1 MGGDFNLPD
10 IDWSNSE
17 IKGGRYSKTIN
28 QNILDTCDDNGL
40 TQVVDEPTRG
50 QNTLDIFFTSN
61 PNLIKKTSVVSG
73 LSDHEAVRIECSQ
86 SLSRK
91 KQPRRPIRLWKRA
104 NHASIRTAAQ
114 KFCNEFLA
122 SHTETDKADEI
133 WESIKSNL
141 LTILDDNVPTKLT
154 SGRLHKPWINT
165 QTKRLLRQKQRMY
178 TKAKTTNTDRDWT
191 RYRNI
196 KKLTQKVCRK
206 THASYVQDIISDDKD
221 NKKLW
226 TYIRSNN
233 KEKIGIADLDSGS
246 TLVQDPTTK
255 ANMFNT
261 FFSNVFSTP
270 DSPRTKHV
278 DPNPTNP
285 MPQIRIGQAGVLK
298 LLLDIKENKATGPD
312 GIPGNLL
319 KICAHELAP
328 VYTVLFQA
336 SLDQG
341 CLPSDWKKANIVPVF
356 KKGNRARVENY
367 RPISLTS
374 VSSKLLE
381 HIIHSMIMD
390 HLERHSYL
398 NENQHGFRQR
408 RSCETQ
414 LITTVRDFTHSLNE
428 QGQTDSIL
436 LDFSKAFDKVDHDRL
451 LTKLSTLG
459 IGDSLHQWIHSFLS
473 NREQAVLVD
482 GSSSSPA
489 PVLSGVPQG
498 TVLGPL
504 LFLVYINDI
513 SDGLSLGTII
523 RLFADDAL
531 LYRQIKSPEDHAIL
545 QKDLNHLQT
554 WADTNKMEFHPAK
567 CQVLRFT
574 NKRKPSQAEYKIQNT
589 TLARVDSA
597 KYLGVILD
605 SKLNWSNQISAA
617 CGKAS
622 RTLSFLQRNLYFCP
636 TGVKEKCVNTLVR
649 PVLEYGCCVWDP
661 HQANHIE
668 QLEKVQRRCARFV
681 TGNHTLTHG
690 NTKKNLDSLGWPSLE
705 TRRARAK
712 LYLLFKAK
720 SNAIEL
726 PLDDLVW
733 KVEPPKTRRSSPLN
747 FPIPDSTINSHKH
760 SFFPSTVRLWNNLPE
775 LAKTSQ
781 SLPDFRFFVERNT
794 LSRHI
799 F

>member
-1 MGGDFNLPD
+1 
-10 IDWSNSE
+10 
-17 IKGGRYSKTIN
+17 
-28 QNILDTCDDNGL
+28 
-40 TQVVDEPTRG
+40 
-50 QNTLDIFFTSN
+50 
-61 PNLIKKTSVVSG
+61 
-73 LSDHEAVRIECSQ
+73 
-86 SLSRK
+86 
-91 KQPRRPIRLWKRA
+91 
-104 NHASIRTAAQ
+104 
-114 KFCNEFLA
+114 
-122 SHTETDKADEI
+122 
-133 WESIKSNL
+133 
-141 LTILDDNVPTKLT
+141 
-154 SGRLHKPWINT
+154 
-165 QTKRLLRQKQRMY
+165 
-178 TKAKTTNTDRDWT
+178 
-191 RYRNI
+191 
-196 KKLTQKVCRK
+196 
-206 THASYVQDIISDDKD
+206 
-221 NKKLW
+221 
-226 TYIRSNN
+226 
-233 KEKIGIADLDSGS
+233 
-246 TLVQDPTTK
+246 
-255 ANMFNT
+255 MFNT

-390 HLERHSYL
+390 HLERHSCL

-414 LITTVRDFTHSLNE
+414 LITTVRDFTLSLNE

-574 NKRKPSQAEYKIQNT
+574 NKRKPSPAEYKIQNT

-605 SKLNWSNQISAA
+605 TNIWPWFGAPL
-617 CGKAS
+617 
-622 RTLSFLQRNLYFCP
+622 L
-636 TGVKEKCVNTLVR
+636 LVHKR
-649 PVLEYGCCVWDP
+649 SIC
-661 HQANHIE
+661 
-668 QLEKVQRRCARFV
+668 
-681 TGNHTLTHG
+681 
-690 NTKKNLDSLGWPSLE
+690 
-705 TRRARAK
+705 
-712 LYLLFKAK
+712 FK
-720 SNAIEL
+720 
-726 PLDDLVW
+726 
-733 KVEPPKTRRSSPLN
+733 
-747 FPIPDSTINSHKH
+747 
-760 SFFPSTVRLWNNLPE
+760 
-775 LAKTSQ
+775 
-781 SLPDFRFFVERNT
+781 
-794 LSRHI
+794 
-799 F
+799 